1 MPFSQGP
8 TPAALPAELVEKLER
23 VSFPTLGHY
32 LEEGFAD
39 YGIRRLVGTKRVVGR
54 AVTVRLTAQDS
65 TVLHHAAGWCEP
77 GDVFVIDT
85 GGDTRHAPVGEVLA
99 ATLALR
105 GAAGVI
111 VDGVVT
117 DLDEVE
123 PFGLPVYARGSSVL
137 TTKLLSVDA
146 GGVNIP
152 VTCGGVAVQPG
163 DVVLADRNGVFF
175 GSVDVVSALIDTALA
190 DDAEEPELV
199 EELRQG
205 ARRGDLTGASAAV
218 AGWASAGGAA

>member
-1 MPFSQGP
+1 MPFTSGP
-8 TPAALPAELVEKLER
+8 APAPLDSGLVAKLER
-23 VSFPTLGHY
+23 LSFPTLGHY

-39 YGIRRLVGTKRVVGR
+39 FGIRRLAGSTRVVGR
-54 AVTVRLTAQDS
+54 AVTVRITGQDS

-99 ATLALR
+99 ATLSFR
-105 GAAGVI
+105 GARGVI

-123 PFGLPVYARGSSVL
+123 RFGLPVYARGSSVL
-137 TTKLLSVDA
+137 TTKLLSLDA

-152 VTCGGVAVQPG
+152 VVCGGVAVNPG

-175 GSVDVVSALIDTALA
+175 APVAVVEAIIDTALA

-199 EELRQG
+199 ESLRQG
-205 ARRGDLTGASAAV
+205 AHLGDLTGASEAV
-218 AGWASAGGAA
+218 AGFGAS

>member
-1 MPFSQGP
+1 MPFITGP
-8 TPAALPAELVEKLER
+8 APAPLPAELVSKLSR

-39 YGIRRLVGTKRVVGR
+39 FGIRRLTGTARVVGR
-54 AVTVRLTAQDS
+54 AVTVRITDQDS

-77 GDVFVIDT
+77 GDVFVVDT

-99 ATLALR
+99 ATLSIR

-137 TTKLLSVDA
+137 TTKLLSLDA
-146 GGVNIP
+146 GGIHVP
-152 VTCGGVAVQPG
+152 VVCGGVAVNPG

-175 GSVDVVSALIDTALA
+175 ASVAVVEAIVDTALA

-199 EELRQG
+199 EELRRG
-205 ARRGDLTGASAAV
+205 ARLGELTGASEAV
-218 AGWASAGGAA
+218 AGFGAS

>member
-1 MPFSQGP
+1 MPFTIGP
-8 TPAALPAELVEKLER
+8 APAPLDPSLVEKLGR

-39 YGIRRLVGTKRVVGR
+39 FGIRRLVGTTRVVGR
-54 AVTVRLTAQDS
+54 AVTVRITGQDS
-65 TVLHHAAGWCEP
+65 TVLHHAAGHCEP

-99 ATLALR
+99 ATLSFR

-123 PFGLPVYARGSSVL
+123 HFGLPVYARGSSVL
-137 TTKLLSVDA
+137 TTKLLSLDA
-146 GGVNIP
+146 GGVNVPI
-152 VTCGGVAVQPG
+152 TCGGAAVNAG

-175 GSVDVVSALIDTALA
+175 APVSVVQGIIDTALA

-199 EELRQG
+199 EELRRG
-205 ARRGDLTGASAAV
+205 ARLGDLTGASAAV
-218 AGWASAGGAA
+218 AGFGGAAC